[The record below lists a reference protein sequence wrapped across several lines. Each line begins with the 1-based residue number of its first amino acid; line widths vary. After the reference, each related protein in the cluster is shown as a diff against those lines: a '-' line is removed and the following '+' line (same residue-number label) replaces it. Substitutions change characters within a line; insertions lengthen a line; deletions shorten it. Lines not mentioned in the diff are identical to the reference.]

1 MEFYIL
7 ICIYIEILTSGGTYM
22 DVVSIQKNINITNL
36 INSIPGGLCIYS
48 MKNEDSYI
56 DFTIWNKYMV
66 EITDYTIEEINEI
79 GLQHIFF
86 KKKEYDEFIANSVDK
101 RIIVGNTKEYQYDI
115 ITKYGVKKA
124 INVNSSVIRT
134 EDGKENILILVK
146 DITETMRLAQKLI
159 EIEERFNKI
168 LELSTDAILIYG
180 DGEIVNVNTT
190 ALKMIESDRPED
202 IIGQPIHK
210 FIHPNFHDIANERIR
225 ITQEKKGSLPLIEE
239 KFITAKGNVIDVEIA
254 LTYVPYEGKKYNF
267 AFVRN
272 ITDRKEME
280 KAIRKAG
287 KKFRK
292 LFNNVNDAI
301 YLTKLDESGI
311 PTVYTE
317 VNNVACSR
325 LGYSREELCS
335 MTLFD
340 TNPVITMEKVLDY
353 LNIIEKKGKLIY
365 ESVDKTK
372 DGKIIPVE
380 INSILMTLNDE
391 KYILSI
397 SRDITERKENEK
409 SLKESEKNYR
419 CLIESLPYGVYI
431 FSKGKIL
438 FSNKA
443 GLDYLGTSTLD
454 ELKNKKYIE
463 LIQPPEGH
471 SEIFKR
477 RIKQVYTNGHI
488 PLTEE
493 KIIRVKD
500 GKVLDLE
507 TIVTKLPYEED
518 VDKFLVVTRDISD
531 RKKAELLEKQML
543 EKSKL
548 LNRAVEYEN
557 LRTEFFANIS
567 HELRTPVNVILTTL
581 QLLNLNMNNI
591 NLYSS
596 NEDKYKKH
604 LSIMKQNCYRLIRL
618 INNLIDVT
626 KIDSG
631 YFHLN
636 LNNANIVN
644 VVEDI
649 TLSIAEYI
657 ENKGISIVFD
667 TEVEERILACDP
679 DKIER
684 IILNLISNAVK
695 FTEPGGNIFV
705 NIINKEKSIVITVSD
720 TGIGIPKDKQKVIF
734 ERFIQVDKSL
744 TRNKEGSGI
753 GLSLVKSLVDMH
765 TGTITI
771 ESKPNKGSKFLIE
784 LPVYL
789 VDESENKINAADYRI
804 QENVEK
810 INIEFSDIYF

>member
-1 MEFYIL
+1 
-7 ICIYIEILTSGGTYM
+7 M
-22 DVVSIQKNINITNL
+22 DVVSIEKNINITNL

-48 MKNEDSYI
+48 LKNECSYI
-56 DFTIWNKYMV
+56 EFTVWNKYMA
-66 EITDYTIEEINEI
+66 EITGYTIEEINEI
-79 GLQHIFF
+79 GLYHIFCDNE
-86 KKKEYDEFIANSVDK
+86 EYSKFITNSIDTPS
-101 RIIVGNTKEYQYDI
+101 IVENAKGYRYDI
-115 ITKYGVKKA
+115 ITKYDVKKVM
-124 INVNSSVIRT
+124 NVTSSVIIT

-146 DITETMRLAQKLI
+146 DITENIILEQELR

-168 LELSTDAILIYG
+168 LELSTDAIFIYG
-180 DGEIVNVNTT
+180 NGRFKYVNTT
-190 ALKMIESDRPED
+190 ALKILEIDKLED
-202 IIGQPIHK
+202 IIGQSINK
-210 FIHPNFHDIANERIR
+210 VIHPDFHTIAHERIK
-225 ITQEKKGSLPLIEE
+225 ITQGKKSSVPLIEE
-239 KFITAKGNVIDVEIA
+239 KFITAKGNIIDVEIA
-254 LTYVPYEGKKYNF
+254 LTYIPYKGKNHNF
-267 AFVRN
+267 AFVRD
-272 ITDRKEME
+272 ITDRKRME
-280 KAIRKAG
+280 EALKKG
-287 KKFRK
+287 EKKFRK

-301 YLTKLDESGI
+301 YLTKLDENGI
-311 PTVYTE
+311 PTVFTE
-317 VNNVACSR
+317 VNNVACRR

-340 TNPVITMEKVLDY
+340 TNPLITMKQVLDF
-353 LNIIEKKGKLIY
+353 LKIIKKKGNLIY
-365 ESVDKTK
+365 EAPAKTK
-372 DGKIIPVE
+372 NGKIIPVE
-380 INSILMTLNDE
+380 INSILMDLNDE

-397 SRDITERKENEK
+397 SRDITDRKKNEK

-431 FSKGKIL
+431 FSEGKIL
-438 FSNKA
+438 FSNKV
-443 GLDYLGTSTLD
+443 GLDYLGTPDLE

-463 LIQPPEGH
+463 LLQPPKDY

-477 RIKQVYTNGHI
+477 RIKQIYIDGYA

-500 GKVLDLE
+500 GKVFDLE

-518 VDKFLVVTRDISD
+518 RYKFLVVTRDISD
-531 RKKAELLEKQML
+531 RKKAELLEKEML

-581 QLLNLNMNNI
+581 QLLNLTMNNI
-591 NLYSS
+591 TLYHS
-596 NEDKYKKH
+596 NKDKYKKH

-636 LNNANIVN
+636 LTNANIVN

-649 TLSIAEYI
+649 TLSIADYI

-667 TEVEERILACDP
+667 TEVEERVLACDP

-705 NIINKEKSIVITVSD
+705 NIINREKDIVIAVSD
-720 TGIGIPKDKQKVIF
+720 TGIGIPEDKQKMIF

-744 TRNKEGSGI
+744 TRNREGSGI

-765 TGTITI
+765 KGTITI
-771 ESKPNKGSKFLIE
+771 DSKPNRGSKFLIE

-789 VDESENKINAADYRI
+789 VDESENNVNSIDYRI
-804 QENVEK
+804 QGNVEK